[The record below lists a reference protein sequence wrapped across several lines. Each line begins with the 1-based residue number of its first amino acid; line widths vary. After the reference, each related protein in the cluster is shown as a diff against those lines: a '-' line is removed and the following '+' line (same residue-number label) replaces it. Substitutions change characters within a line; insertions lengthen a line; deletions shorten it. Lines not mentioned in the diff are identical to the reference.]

1 MKIIRKKTQKELYGL
16 FIDVYILLVTGAF
29 GDDYECKNRGI
40 TKLANLAVKLFGNES
55 LNIPEYAEQRMKE
68 MGLKNED

>member
-40 TKLANLAVKLFGNES
+40 KKLAKLAGKLFGNES
-55 LNIPEYAEQRMKE
+55 LNIPEHANQRMKE
-68 MGLKNED
+68 MGLNNEN